1 MGTDEDRK
9 NIFLIYLYILG
20 ESRDLWNRFS
30 LLLQRERYL
39 FFFSFRSVC
48 LLRKWKKNKTLDGT
62 WHFVLVCNRC
72 VAQDSNEVGRVLVL
86 GSVE

>member
-1 MGTDEDRK
+1 MRTGRTYSLFIYIFWVNHVICGTD
-9 NIFLIYLYILG
+9 
-20 ESRDLWNRFS
+20 SRCYCNEKDNFF
-30 LLLQRERYL
+30 